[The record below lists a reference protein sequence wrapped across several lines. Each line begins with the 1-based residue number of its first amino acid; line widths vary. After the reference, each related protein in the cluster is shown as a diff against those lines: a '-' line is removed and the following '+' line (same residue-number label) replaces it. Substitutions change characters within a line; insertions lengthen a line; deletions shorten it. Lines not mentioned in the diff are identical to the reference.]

1 MGWRRWPWRHG
12 GEESKAEKAIQDG
25 RGRKEETKI
34 EAERRKK
41 KKGNGSRHKSSSSRQ
56 QKRMEDKRDELD
68 AGRIRQSETQ
78 RRKLGRKIGEKSLD
92 HNDQ

>member
-41 KKGNGSRHKSSSSRQ
+41 KKEMEAGIRAPLQDSRREWRTKE
-56 QKRMEDKRDELD
+56 M
-68 AGRIRQSETQ
+68 
-78 RRKLGRKIGEKSLD
+78 
-92 HNDQ
+92 N